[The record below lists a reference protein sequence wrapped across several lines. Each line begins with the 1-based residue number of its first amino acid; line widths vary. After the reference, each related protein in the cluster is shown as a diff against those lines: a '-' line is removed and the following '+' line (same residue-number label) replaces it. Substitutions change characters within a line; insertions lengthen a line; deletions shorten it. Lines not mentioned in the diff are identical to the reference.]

1 MAAYRVLCEDWVY
14 LLSPQLTDKA
24 LLAYTELH
32 PEKAGSYY
40 HMKETLLQRYAVTP
54 VSSRRKFR
62 ATTSRPTKSMID
74 LALRV
79 RDLGHRWLRRA
90 SSREEV
96 EQLILLEQYLSA
108 LPTDLQ
114 TW

>member
-1 MAAYRVLCEDWVY
+1 
-14 LLSPQLTDKA
+14 
-24 LLAYTELH
+24 
-32 PEKAGSYY
+32 
-40 HMKETLLQRYAVTP
+40 
-54 VSSRRKFR
+54 
-62 ATTSRPTKSMID
+62 MID

-114 TW
+114 TWLWERKPNSIPDDCVPLGPRLPGCPRS